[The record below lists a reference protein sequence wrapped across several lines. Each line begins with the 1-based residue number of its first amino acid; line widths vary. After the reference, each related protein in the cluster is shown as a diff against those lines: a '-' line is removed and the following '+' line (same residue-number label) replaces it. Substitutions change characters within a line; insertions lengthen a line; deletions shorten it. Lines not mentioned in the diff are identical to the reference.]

1 MSGTVNP
8 TITENTI
15 DTALRP
21 LALNT
26 TSNTDSSLPD
36 KAYPATHTILDSE
49 EATGK
54 NISDMLNNMLI
65 DIKGDTEFRYYV
77 GGNNKATSVKTLIYK
92 YDNDHIK
99 YTLSLIHI

>member
-1 MSGTVNP
+1 MNNTITNTHSYAIRSINWKDCVIKGNTIKNVNNGDTVAILMSGTVNP

-54 NISDMLNNMLI
+54 NISDMLNNMLL
-65 DIKGDTEFRYYV
+65 T
-77 GGNNKATSVKTLIYK
+77 
-92 YDNDHIK
+92 
-99 YTLSLIHI
+99 